1 MIVLDASAVLATLL
15 GEAGGDFLKTF
26 SGDCAISTFNFAE
39 VISKLTEKR
48 FTPAEAVL
56 VASPFQDWCI
66 PVSTGHAI
74 QAGVWRMETRRSGL
88 SLGDRCCLALGLEL
102 GADVYTTNRA
112 WAALDLGV
120 KVRVIR

>member
-26 SGDCAISTFNFAE
+26 TGDCAISTFNFAE
-39 VISKLTEKR
+39 VISKLTEKG

-56 VASPFQDWCI
+56 VASPFQDRCI
-66 PVSTGHAI
+66 PLSTGHAI
-74 QAGVWRMETRRSGL
+74 QAGVWGMETMRSGL

-102 GADVYTTNRA
+102 GADVYTTDRA
-112 WAALDLGV
+112 WVALDLGV